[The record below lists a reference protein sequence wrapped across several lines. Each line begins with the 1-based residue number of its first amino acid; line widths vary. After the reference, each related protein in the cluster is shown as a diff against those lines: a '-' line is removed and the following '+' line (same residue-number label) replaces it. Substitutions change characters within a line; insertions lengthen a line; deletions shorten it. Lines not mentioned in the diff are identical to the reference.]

1 MKNRKPFRGIFSDN
15 RGSAL
20 IEFAI
25 LAPALIGMMMGILY
39 VGVQM
44 MSYNSIRAVSS
55 DIARYT
61 LVEYQK
67 PNRITMADIH
77 EQAIAIASNAPYSL
91 DPNDLDIAVTRPDT
105 DINGTIKYTATIT
118 YTPYNPV
125 EFMGV
130 AGPVMVETRSF
141 YVGA

>member
-1 MKNRKPFRGIFSDN
+1 MKNRKPFAPILSDN

-25 LAPALIGMMMGILY
+25 LAPTLIGMMLGIMY
-39 VGVQM
+39 VGLQM
-44 MSYNSIRAVSS
+44 MSYNSLRAISS

-67 PNRITMADIH
+67 DNKITRTQIQD
-77 EQAIAIASNAPYSL
+77 QAIAIAQNAPYVL
-91 DPNDLDIAVTRPDT
+91 DADDLSIVVTTPQT
-105 DINGTIKYTATIT
+105 DISGTSKFNVAIT

-125 EFMGV
+125 GFLGV
-130 AGPVMVETRSF
+130 DDPSMVESRSF
-141 YVGA
+141 YVGT

>member
-25 LAPALIGMMMGILY
+25 LAPALIGMMMGIMY
-39 VGVQM
+39 VGLQM
-44 MSYNSIRAVSS
+44 MSYNSLRSVSS

-67 PNRITMADIH
+67 DNKITSSKIED
-77 EQAIAIASNAPYSL
+77 QAIAIASNAPYSF
-91 DPNDLDIAVTRPDT
+91 DPDDLNIVVTKPNSE
-105 DINGTIKYTATIT
+105 ISGTGKFTATIT

-125 EFMGV
+125 AFMGIDSP
-130 AGPVMVETRSF
+130 AMVESRSF
-141 YVGA
+141 YVGT

>member
-1 MKNRKPFRGIFSDN
+1 MKNRNPFAGILSDN

-25 LAPALIGMMMGILY
+25 LAPALIGMMLGIMY
-39 VGVQM
+39 VGLQM
-44 MSYNSIRAVSS
+44 MSYNSLRSISS

-67 PNRITMADIH
+67 DNKITRTEIRN
-77 EQAIAIASNAPYSL
+77 QAIAIAQNAPYVL
-91 DPNDLDIAVTRPDT
+91 DANDLNIEVTTPGT
-105 DINGTIKYTATIT
+105 DIPGTSKFTATIT

-125 EFMGV
+125 AFMGV
-130 AGPVMVETRSF
+130 DDPTMVETRSF
-141 YVGA
+141 YVGT